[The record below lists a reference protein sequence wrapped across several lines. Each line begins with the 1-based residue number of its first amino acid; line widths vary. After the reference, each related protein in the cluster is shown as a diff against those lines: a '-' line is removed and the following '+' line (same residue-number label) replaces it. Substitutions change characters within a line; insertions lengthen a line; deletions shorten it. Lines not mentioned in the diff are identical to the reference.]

1 MKTLLDNVMVGLW
14 KYLAVPHHVGISLP
28 DLMLGAYHC
37 LKCHYRVIAAL
48 MLKSDIYAQM
58 MMFI

>member
-28 DLMLGAYHC
+28 DLMLGACHC
-37 LKCHYRVIAAL
+37 LKCQLSRFSSI
-48 MLKSDIYAQM
+48 DGQI
-58 MMFI
+58 